1 MPSARIRVHVNCVPP
16 ILALLC
22 VVGVVCPAGDALCQ
36 APRAAIPTVSAEF
49 DIDGH
54 GDEVAWEDAGELTG
68 FSIYSPTTDSDA
80 EFSAQARAIRTEEA
94 VYFLVDVDL
103 QGGEVYAP
111 VGRRDNAGGDY
122 VEIQLDPWNRAVH
135 GYAFRVNA
143 SSVLADARV
152 RQGGAKDFAWDSLFD
167 ARAALTEAGYTIEVR
182 IPFQSLRFDPTDD
195 EWGVHVYVSG
205 HAAEQSLSWA
215 PIDRDD
221 PDWFQ
226 QRGALTGLS
235 GGNAGR
241 AIEFLP
247 SVTARVTQLGPAS
260 EDDDPTCDFEL
271 DPINDHRCRAEL
283 DYGLGFKWG
292 ISPSTTLDAV
302 FNPDFSQIEA
312 DPGQLAL
319 NNRFALYLSERRP
332 FFLEGRDIFSGPLGT
347 VYTRSINR
355 PLAATKV
362 SSQLR
367 SGRVGT
373 MIAYDRAPTDS
384 VLDDDFAPSELEF
397 ETSALSTISRGVWD
411 VTSDDSIALTLVSKQ
426 WFGDRTNP
434 YNLALALDADTRIAD
449 RWWWK
454 GAIAGS
460 VSQDF
465 RGQALSGAAGSSR
478 ITYESETIRWFT
490 VYDGYSD
497 DYRAETGFVNRVDY
511 NSIFTKLDGYYR
523 SDNWWGRH
531 VSPGYWGEIVW
542 DGDGEI
548 ADTELGTNIYWQFA
562 ERIWFFSDYERYGE
576 RYVEDLDGGGERSR
590 WFEGNSFWFSFGV
603 NTLPWLDINPGVSV
617 RQTIIR
623 DSDLREIGEPAFM
636 GAELGPRLTV
646 TLRPIEELS
655 WVNRFT
661 SRYLYREFGGDRLLN
676 TATDQSA
683 ANPLYYSA
691 LSYFPRREFEL
702 RAIADWDI
710 NDDRLSSDFLFGW
723 TPSPG
728 NVLYVGYRQDDWIG
742 TARGDEVRG
751 LSERSVFL
759 KFSRLFVR

>member
-1 MPSARIRVHVNCVPP
+1 MSRVPS
-16 ILALLC
+16 ILALL
-22 VVGVVCPAGDALCQ
+22 GVIGIVCLSGESFAQ
-36 APRAAIPTVSAEF
+36 APHADLPLVDTPIEV
-49 DIDGH
+49 DGYA
-54 GDEVAWEDAGELTG
+54 DEVAWEGAGQLDG
-68 FSIYSPTTDSDA
+68 FSIYRPTA
-80 EFSAQARAIRTEEA
+80 ESEPEFQVSARALRSDDA
-94 VYFLVDVDL
+94 VYFFVEVDL

-111 VGRRDNAGGDY
+111 VGRRDNASGDR
-122 VEIQLDPWNRAVH
+122 VEIQLDTWNRAVH

-143 SSVLADARV
+143 SSVLADARI
-152 RQGGAKDFAWDSLFD
+152 RQGGSSDFAWDSLFD
-167 ARAALTEAGYTIEVR
+167 ARAALTEDGYSAEFR
-182 IPFQSLRFDPTDD
+182 IPFQSLRFDPSDD
-195 EWGVHVYVSG
+195 EWGAHIYVNG
-205 HAAEQSLSWA
+205 HASEQSLSWA
-215 PIDRDD
+215 PIDRED
-221 PDWFQ
+221 PDFFQ
-226 QRGALTGLS
+226 QRGSLGGLA
-235 GGNAGR
+235 GGETGR

-260 EDDDPTCDFEL
+260 DDDEPTCDFEF
-271 DPINDHRCRAEL
+271 DPINDHGCRAEL

-332 FFLEGRDIFSGPLGT
+332 FFLEGRDILRGPLGT

-367 SGRVGT
+367 AGRLGT
-373 MIAYDRAPTDS
+373 MVAYDRTPPDS
-384 VLDDDFAPSELEF
+384 VLDDGFAPSDFAPD
-397 ETSALSTISRGVWD
+397 TSALSTVTRGVWD
-411 VTSDDSIALTLVSKQ
+411 VSGDDSVGLTLVSKQ
-426 WFGDRTNP
+426 WFGADTSP
-434 YNLALALDADTRIAD
+434 YNLALAFDTDTRIAN
-449 RWWWK
+449 RWWWD
-454 GAIAGS
+454 ASVAGS
-460 VSQDF
+460 VSRDF
-465 RGQALSGAAGSSR
+465 SDESAAGAAGSSR
-478 ITYESETIRWFT
+478 MTYESETIRWFT
-490 VYDGYSD
+490 QYEGYSN

-511 NSIFTKLDGYYR
+511 NSVFSKLDAYYR

-531 VSPGYWGEIVW
+531 ISPGYWAELVW
-542 DGDGEI
+542 SGDGEI
-548 ADTELGTNIYWQFA
+548 EDTELGTNVYWQFA

-576 RYVEDLDGGGERSR
+576 RFVEELDGGGERNR

-603 NTLPWLDINPGVSV
+603 NTLPWLDINPGISV

-623 DSDLREIGEPAFM
+623 DSDLRQPDEAAFM

-661 SRYLYREFGGDRLLN
+661 SRYLYREFGGELLRDRESG
-676 TATDQSA
+676 ASA

-691 LSYFPRREFEL
+691 LSYYPRREIEL

-710 NDDRLSSDFLFGW
+710 NDETLSADFLFGW

-728 NVLYVGYRQDDWIG
+728 NVFYLGYRQDDRLG
-742 TARGDEVRG
+742 RSTTDDVRG
-751 LSERSVFL
+751 LIERSVFL